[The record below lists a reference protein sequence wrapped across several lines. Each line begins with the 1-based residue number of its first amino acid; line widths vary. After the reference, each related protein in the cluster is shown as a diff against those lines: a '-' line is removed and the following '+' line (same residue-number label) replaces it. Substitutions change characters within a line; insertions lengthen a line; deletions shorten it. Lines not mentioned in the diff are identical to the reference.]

1 MGVTEINSLKE
12 EMCYCTKCEL
22 FKTRKNVVVGSG
34 PWDASVLFIGEAPG
48 KKEDEKGVPFIGR
61 AGSVLDELLSS
72 IELNRDDIFIA
83 NILKCRPENNSN
95 PTEGQIKAC
104 TPFLNRQI
112 ALIKPKLICT
122 LGTFS
127 TNYVFSLYGLP
138 EQKISSVH
146 GKVFEPAKGIKI
158 LPLYHPA
165 ALIYNRKLRDDAFND
180 FKTIKA
186 LLKNTAQLTLV

>member
-1 MGVTEINSLKE
+1 MDEVKIQALKE
-12 EMCYCTKCEL
+12 QIWSCTRCVL
-22 FKTRKNVVVGSG
+22 SKTRKNAVVGSG
-34 PWDASVLFIGEAPG
+34 PYDSSVLFIGEAPG
-48 KKEDEKGVPFIGR
+48 KNEDEKGVPFVGR

-72 IELNRDDIFIA
+72 IELKRDDIFIA

-95 PTEGQIKAC
+95 PTEEQIVAC

-127 TNYVFSLYGLP
+127 TNYVFSLYDLP

-146 GKVFEPAKGIKI
+146 GKVFEPSDDVRI

-165 ALIYNRKLRDDAFND
+165 ALIYNRKLRDAAFKD
-180 FKTIKA
+180 FDTIKNIIQ
-186 LLKNTAQLTLV
+186 KDPVTIDC